1 MRTITEGVWAMAPI
15 RLQAHM
21 THRKIRKTSWQPGM
35 GHFPGTAVAN
45 LLSADTQEHPLR
57 FCGDRKGIKKNKNKK
72 QNISISQTSGIKFDL

>member
-1 MRTITEGVWAMAPI
+1 MRMITEGVWAMAPI

-45 LLSADTQEHPLR
+45 LLSADTHEHPLR
-57 FCGDRKGIKKNKNKK
+57 FCGDIKKKKINKTPAEVK
-72 QNISISQTSGIKFDL
+72 LHE

>member
-57 FCGDRKGIKKNKNKK
+57 FCGNRKGIQKK
-72 QNISISQTSGIKFDL
+72 QIRAKTSATSGTKFDR

>member
-21 THRKIRKTSWQPGM
+21 THRKIRKTCWQPGI

-57 FCGDRKGIKKNKNKK
+57 FCEDRKGIQNKT
-72 QNISISQTSGIKFDL
+72 QTNRAKTSPYVKLQE